1 MMMSELSKIEEL
13 AARNAKP
20 VNLTPM
26 EEWDAAVA
34 DWMAKDN
41 CSRDC
46 AVDRIWGQ
54 TSWGSS
60 LWNKACMWWSAQPQ
74 MAVEN
79 NREVRNGM
87 GSFRRIP
94 RRP

>member
-1 MMMSELSKIEEL
+1 MASEPSKIEAL

-20 VNLTPM
+20 VTLTPM
-26 EEWDAAVA
+26 EEWDKAVA

-46 AVDRIWGQ
+46 AVDRILGR
-54 TSWGSS
+54 TIWGSS
-60 LWNKACMWWSAQPQ
+60 LWNKASMWHAQQPQ
-74 MAVEN
+74 IAIEN
-79 NREVRNGM
+79 NREVRSGM

-94 RRP
+94 RKP